1 MAVRQ
6 TPPEAGV
13 NVLSEDAVR
22 KLSPVRVGVSLGAL
36 IGLWHLVWS
45 GLVATGL
52 AKPLLDFMLWI
63 HFIRLDI
70 PFAPFDPGLA
80 ATLVA
85 VTSLVGF
92 AFGWVFAVVWNR
104 VQRPA

>member
-1 MAVRQ
+1 M
-6 TPPEAGV
+6 
-13 NVLSEDAVR
+13 

-45 GLVATGL
+45 SLVAIGM

-70 PFAPFDPGLA
+70 PFAPFDPALA
-80 ATLVA
+80 AVLVT
-85 VTSLVGF
+85 VTSLIGF
-92 AFGWVFAVVWNR
+92 GFGWVFAVVWNAMHR
-104 VQRPA
+104 GARD